1 MLPIGKKKKI
11 KDKKFEDSLLKTV
24 LNMVFANM
32 FLFDLPLKKNI
43 KNHSHGVSHLLGWS
57 KTFAGGAVVVGKL
70 NI

>member
-1 MLPIGKKKKI
+1 
-11 KDKKFEDSLLKTV
+11 
-24 LNMVFANM
+24 MVFANM

-57 KTFAGGAVVVGKL
+57 KTFAGGAVVVVVGKL

>member
-32 FLFDLPLKKNI
+32 FLFDFPLKKN
-43 KNHSHGVSHLLGWS
+43 
-57 KTFAGGAVVVGKL
+57 
-70 NI
+70 